1 MLPDDQRLIASR
13 YGLSDPKVM
22 VSWIRS
28 LNYLRNVGAHHSR
41 LWNRNMTEQPKKPK
55 MGDAPL
61 FDQTWSNNAHMLAR
75 PFIGLCLIQF
85 FLQTI
90 NPTSSWWQRLT
101 DLLLNEF
108 PDLTH
113 LDIDL
118 NAMGIIEGW
127 KEWKW

>member
-1 MLPDDQRLIASR
+1 
-13 YGLSDPKVM
+13 
-22 VSWIRS
+22 
-28 LNYLRNVGAHHSR
+28 
-41 LWNRNMTEQPKKPK
+41 

-61 FDQTWSNNAHMLAR
+61 FDQAWNNNAHTLAR
-75 PFIGLCLIQF
+75 PFIGLCLIHF

-127 KEWKW
+127 NEWKW